1 MQRSVVGF
9 GMGVLVALV
18 TGFAPMGSSAAA
30 PIRETTSCPSGTSSY
45 GVDVSSFQGTIDWSQ
60 AAASGIAFGY
70 ARVADGTTFV
80 DPDFSTN
87 FAGMK
92 AAGLKAGGYLFF
104 EPNQDPLAQA
114 NALVSGLEQAGFGP
128 GDLVPMLDVEVSDG
142 QSTSTVAAKLESA
155 GNRIHAE
162 LGVYPLVY
170 TSVSGWNTI
179 VGSSAFSGW
188 PLWIANWNVTCPN
201 IPSAWSTWELWQYAD
216 NGSVPGISTPFDQ
229 DRDNGSL
236 PIWSPP
242 DGVGTMRTRTHSVR
256 HASSRHTIVFTY
268 TAAGVGIANGTVT
281 LGVPSGWSAPSL
293 RHGARGHVTASKG
306 ALSLSGRT
314 IKVSGLTLAG
324 GATLKITYGAK
335 TGGGGGGGATAPKH
349 RGTQNWRTQE
359 RSSAAGTLTPL
370 APSPSITVR

>member
-1 MQRSVVGF
+1 MRRSLIASGV
-9 GMGVLVALV
+9 GVLIALG
-18 TGFAPMGSSAAA
+18 TALAPVGSSAAVQ
-30 PIRETTSCPSGTSSY
+30 IRSTTSCPSGTSSY

-104 EPNQDPLAQA
+104 EPNQDPVAQA
-114 NALVSGLEQAGFGP
+114 NALVSGIEQAGFTP

-142 QSTSTVAAKLESA
+142 QSASTVAANLQTA
-155 GNRIHAE
+155 GNRIHTE

-170 TSVSGWNTI
+170 ASPNGWDTI
-179 VGSSAFSGW
+179 VGSSAFASW
-188 PLWIANWNVTCPN
+188 PLWIANWGVSCPS

-216 NGSVPGISTPFDQ
+216 NGSVPGISGSVDQ

-242 DGVGTMRTRTHSVR
+242 DGVGTMKTRTHSVR
-256 HASSRHTIVFTY
+256 HASTRQTIVFTY
-268 TAAGVGIANGTVT
+268 TAAGVGTANGTVT
-281 LGVPSGWSAPSL
+281 IGVPSGWSAPSL
-293 RHGARGHVTASKG
+293 RHGKRGYVTASEG
-306 ALSLSGRT
+306 ALSLSRRT
-314 IKVSGLTLAG
+314 IRVSGLTLVG
-324 GATLKITYGAK
+324 GATLTITYGSKA
-335 TGGGGGGGATAPKH
+335 GGGGGATAPKR
-349 RGTQNWRTQE
+349 RGTQKWQTAE
-359 RSSAAGTLTPL
+359 RSTATGKQTVLVK
-370 APSPSITVR
+370 SPSITVR